1 MCRYHAHYE
10 LVVKLA
16 LDDVLSASVD
26 IHVNALDDVLFTY
39 VDIHVNALDDVMFTY
54 VDIHVNA
61 LDDVYCLRLLTFT

>member
-26 IHVNALDDVLFTY
+26 IHVNALD
-39 VDIHVNALDDVMFTY
+39 A
-54 VDIHVNA
+54 
-61 LDDVYCLRLLTFT
+61 VYCLRMLTFT